1 MAQDPPAQNSDE
13 DKPLKNNNRIEW
25 FQFIIALI
33 VIVPFMIYIGIFYAS
48 GMTQEAKD
56 ILTMLGVFVGAI
68 VGFYFGQKPIQS
80 LTKQVEKESSQK
92 IEYKIISAETV
103 NTAISKAETIKEYR
117 ANVID
122 LVKMLDEQATRYES
136 MIKKQS
142 NIYESRIN
150 SIEEQKKVNKPKRR
164 K

>member
-1 MAQDPPAQNSDE
+1 MAQNPLAQNPVE
-13 DKPLKNNNRIEW
+13 DKPSKNNNRTEW

-33 VIVPFMIYIGIFYAS
+33 IIVPFMIYVGAFHAS

-68 VGFYFGQKPIQS
+68 VGFYFGQRPIQN
-80 LTKQVEKESSQK
+80 LTKQIEKESSQK
-92 IEYKIISAETV
+92 AEYKTISAETV
-103 NTAISKAETIKEYR
+103 NTAINKAETIREYR
-117 ANVID
+117 AEVID
-122 LVKMLDEQATRYES
+122 LSKMLDEQATRYES
-136 MIKKQS
+136 IMKKQS

-150 SIEEQKKVNKPKRR
+150 SIEAQKKVNKPKRR